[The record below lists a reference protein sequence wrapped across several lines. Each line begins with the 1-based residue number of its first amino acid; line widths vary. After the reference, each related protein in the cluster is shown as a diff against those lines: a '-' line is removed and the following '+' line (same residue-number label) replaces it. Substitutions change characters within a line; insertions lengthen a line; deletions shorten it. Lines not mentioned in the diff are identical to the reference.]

1 MNISPVALARIY
13 EEDFKQDMAALKVQI
28 LEIVN
33 LGVFLS
39 NYFGKESSFE
49 SLIWKNKFVA
59 WKLSA
64 DFFF

>member
-33 LGVFLS
+33 LGLFLS

-49 SLIWKNKFVA
+49 SLI
-59 WKLSA
+59 
-64 DFFF
+64 